1 MNKMLRLAALSALLA
16 CAGMAGAR
24 SAAPDARSSY
34 LPQQLSVNP
43 QPLPPLHPDKSRTTA
58 LVVPSQ
64 QPALQVAGATDIRYC
79 WQQCT
84 PGSGCELV
92 CRHLAW

>member
-34 LPQQLSVNP
+34 LPQPLPVNP
-43 QPLPPLHPDKSRTTA
+43 QPLPPIDHDKSRRTA
-58 LVVPSQ
+58 LVAPAQ

-84 PGSGCELV
+84 PEYGCEFV
-92 CRHLAW
+92 CRRLAW